1 VARSG
6 KFGTYLKDKVIN
18 MISKGLSEYR
28 KVHREID
35 EELHTGGG
43 SNSPDLT
50 STHRSSNNVQHC
62 ADPITAIFGARPE
75 AQIFGVILR
84 GFHKN
89 RGFTGDFNFMR
100 EKAPARKNNEKG
112 GG

>member
-1 VARSG
+1 
-6 KFGTYLKDKVIN
+6 
-18 MISKGLSEYR
+18 MISKRLSEYR

-50 STHRSSNNVQHC
+50 STHQSDSVVRVFV
-62 ADPITAIFGARPE
+62 DPVATIFGAKPD
-75 AQIFGVILR
+75 AQILVIISS

-89 RGFTGDFNFMR
+89 RVFTGDFNFMR
-100 EKAPARKNNEKG
+100 ERPQIGKNNPKTGHFKAENG
-112 GG
+112 